1 MFGLEGMRV
10 LITGAGGG
18 IGTALGAA
26 FRAAGARVIA
36 ADREPGADLVFDLA
50 DAAATASALAALL
63 AQGDAP
69 DIVVANAG
77 WTRAETF
84 ADLTTDSFDAE
95 LSINLSGAWRLLDPL
110 LPAMKARGGGAI
122 TFVAS
127 VNALLHYGNPA
138 YSAAKAGMLALMRG
152 IAVEWGAGGIRAN
165 AVCPGSVLTPAWD
178 HRLKRDPGLAAK
190 VLAHY
195 PLGRLATPQ
204 EVANAVLFLSSPLA
218 ASISGAALPVDAGLS
233 AGNLGFFRDVLGAQ

>member
-1 MFGLEGMRV
+1 MFGLEGRRV
-10 LITGAGGG
+10 LVTGSGGG
-18 IGTALGAA
+18 IGTALCAA
-26 FRAAGARVIA
+26 FRAAGAHVVA
-36 ADREPGADLVFDLA
+36 ADREPGAELLFDLA
-50 DAAATASALAALL
+50 DAAATAAAMAQLL
-63 AQGDAP
+63 EGGAP

-84 ADLTTDSFDAE
+84 ADLPPAAFDAE
-95 LSINLSGAWRLLDPL
+95 LSINLSGAWRLLEPL
-110 LPAMKARGGGAI
+110 LPAMRKRGGGAV

-138 YSAAKAGMLALMRG
+138 YAAAKAGMLALMRG
-152 IAVEWGAGGIRAN
+152 IAVEWGGGGIRAN